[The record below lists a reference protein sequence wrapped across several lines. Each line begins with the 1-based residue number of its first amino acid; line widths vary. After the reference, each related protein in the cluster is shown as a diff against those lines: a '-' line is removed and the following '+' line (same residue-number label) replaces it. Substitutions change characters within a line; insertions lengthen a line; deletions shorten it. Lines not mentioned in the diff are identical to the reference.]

1 LFLDKEAKAFVG
13 LGFADV
19 LCRYVKDAKIFN
31 GGAEGDRTP
40 DLTAA
45 SRALSQLSY
54 SPTTED
60 GD

>member
-1 LFLDKEAKAFVG
+1 MVG
-13 LGFADV
+13 KNNKSHCKSSGLI
-19 LCRYVKDAKIFN
+19 IFF

-54 SPTTED
+54 SPTSKVVLI
-60 GD
+60 